1 MLENYPL
8 FTGNRIK
15 ATNNKA
21 IPANDKMAFTSLM
34 TLYACH
40 ITLFNTFI
48 SIREGKKY
56 TQSQLNE
63 YLKFRPSDDVLEAF
77 ECFLVEFWDLMAN
90 DWTINGQHSAFWNIS
105 RYGLMPAIY
114 IFLGIA
120 VVGLILACWGLLD
133 KKK

>member
-1 MLENYPL
+1 MKKIVLGSMMFL
-8 FTGNRIK
+8 AGVLS
-15 ATNNKA
+15 AA
-21 IPANDKMAFTSLM
+21 IILAGS
-34 TLYACH
+34 
-40 ITLFNTFI
+40 
-48 SIREGKKY
+48 
-56 TQSQLNE
+56 
-63 YLKFRPSDDVLEAF
+63 
-77 ECFLVEFWDLMAN
+77 MAN

>member
-1 MLENYPL
+1 MK
-8 FTGNRIK
+8 RIVLGSMMFL
-15 ATNNKA
+15 AGVLSTA
-21 IPANDKMAFTSLM
+21 IILAGS
-34 TLYACH
+34 
-40 ITLFNTFI
+40 
-48 SIREGKKY
+48 
-56 TQSQLNE
+56 
-63 YLKFRPSDDVLEAF
+63 
-77 ECFLVEFWDLMAN
+77 MAN

>member
-1 MLENYPL
+1 MKKIVLGSMMFL
-8 FTGNRIK
+8 AGALST
-15 ATNNKA
+15 A
-21 IPANDKMAFTSLM
+21 IILAGS
-34 TLYACH
+34 
-40 ITLFNTFI
+40 
-48 SIREGKKY
+48 
-56 TQSQLNE
+56 
-63 YLKFRPSDDVLEAF
+63 
-77 ECFLVEFWDLMAN
+77 MAN

>member
-1 MLENYPL
+1 M
-8 FTGNRIK
+8 
-15 ATNNKA
+15 
-21 IPANDKMAFTSLM
+21 
-34 TLYACH
+34 
-40 ITLFNTFI
+40 
-48 SIREGKKY
+48 KKI
-56 TQSQLNE
+56 
-63 YLKFRPSDDVLEAF
+63 VLGSMM
-77 ECFLVEFWDLMAN
+77 FLVGVLSTAIILAGSMAN

>member
-1 MLENYPL
+1 
-8 FTGNRIK
+8 
-15 ATNNKA
+15 
-21 IPANDKMAFTSLM
+21 
-34 TLYACH
+34 
-40 ITLFNTFI
+40 
-48 SIREGKKY
+48 
-56 TQSQLNE
+56 
-63 YLKFRPSDDVLEAF
+63 
-77 ECFLVEFWDLMAN
+77 MAN

>member
-1 MLENYPL
+1 MKKIVLGSMMFVAGVL
-8 FTGNRIK
+8 ST
-15 ATNNKA
+15 A
-21 IPANDKMAFTSLM
+21 IILAGS
-34 TLYACH
+34 
-40 ITLFNTFI
+40 
-48 SIREGKKY
+48 
-56 TQSQLNE
+56 
-63 YLKFRPSDDVLEAF
+63 
-77 ECFLVEFWDLMAN
+77 MAN

>member
-1 MLENYPL
+1 MKKIVLGSMMFHAGVL
-8 FTGNRIK
+8 ST
-15 ATNNKA
+15 A
-21 IPANDKMAFTSLM
+21 IILAGS
-34 TLYACH
+34 
-40 ITLFNTFI
+40 
-48 SIREGKKY
+48 
-56 TQSQLNE
+56 
-63 YLKFRPSDDVLEAF
+63 
-77 ECFLVEFWDLMAN
+77 MAN

>member
-1 MLENYPL
+1 MKKLVL
-8 FTGNRIK
+8 GSMMFLAGVLST
-15 ATNNKA
+15 A
-21 IPANDKMAFTSLM
+21 IILAGS
-34 TLYACH
+34 
-40 ITLFNTFI
+40 
-48 SIREGKKY
+48 
-56 TQSQLNE
+56 
-63 YLKFRPSDDVLEAF
+63 
-77 ECFLVEFWDLMAN
+77 MAN

>member
-1 MLENYPL
+1 MKKIVLGSMMFL
-8 FTGNRIK
+8 AGVLST
-15 ATNNKA
+15 A
-21 IPANDKMAFTSLM
+21 IILAGS
-34 TLYACH
+34 
-40 ITLFNTFI
+40 
-48 SIREGKKY
+48 
-56 TQSQLNE
+56 
-63 YLKFRPSDDVLEAF
+63 
-77 ECFLVEFWDLMAN
+77 MAN

>member
-1 MLENYPL
+1 MKKIVLGSMMFRAGVL
-8 FTGNRIK
+8 ST
-15 ATNNKA
+15 A
-21 IPANDKMAFTSLM
+21 IILAGS
-34 TLYACH
+34 
-40 ITLFNTFI
+40 
-48 SIREGKKY
+48 
-56 TQSQLNE
+56 
-63 YLKFRPSDDVLEAF
+63 
-77 ECFLVEFWDLMAN
+77 MAN